1 MRFII
6 IILGSLMAIADSVPG
21 ISGSTI
27 AYSMGYYEEFIASI
41 ANLTKSGNRKSSI
54 NFIFNLGIGWVTGFI
69 CSILIISTLVESNIF
84 LVSSLFFGLVL
95 ASIPATTYDYVQEL
109 LDNKKYVV
117 FTIIGIVSVVLITNV
132 STEFITITN
141 NVVDKN
147 IATYSYFFIVAIV
160 AISSML
166 LPGMSGSTVM
176 LIFGVYEIIIA
187 MIKEFLF
194 FNFVNTSFLV
204 VFGVGV
210 LLGAAVA
217 TKVIVYFF
225 TKFKPQMIYLIQG
238 LLIGSLYAIIQG
250 PVKHH
255 NQSLSIDN
263 FSILFF
269 LVGIISIYS
278 LHYFSKNK

>member
-6 IILGSLMAIADSVPG
+6 VILGSLMAIADSVPG

-41 ANLTKSGNRKSSI
+41 ADLTKSGNRKKSI

-69 CSILIISTLVESNIF
+69 CSILILSTLVESNIF

-117 FTIIGIVSVVLITNV
+117 FTIIGIIIVVLITNV
-132 STEFITITN
+132 STEFINITD
-141 NVVDKN
+141 NVMDKN
-147 IATYSYFFIVAIV
+147 IATYSYFFLVAIV

-176 LIFGVYEIIIA
+176 LIFGVYEIIIT

-210 LLGAAVA
+210 LLGMAVA

-250 PVKHH
+250 PVKHY

-263 FSILFF
+263 FSVSFF
-269 LVGIISIYS
+269 LIGIISIYL